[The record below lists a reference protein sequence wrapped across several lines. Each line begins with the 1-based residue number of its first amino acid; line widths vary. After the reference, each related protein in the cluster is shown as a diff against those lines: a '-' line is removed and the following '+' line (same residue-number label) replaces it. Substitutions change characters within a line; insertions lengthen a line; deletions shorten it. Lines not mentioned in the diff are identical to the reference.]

1 MMSKKKILHII
12 IGLNVGGAELM
23 LQRLVLNSSKK
34 EQFEHC
40 VISLTDLGIIG
51 PKLQEQGIEVHGL
64 GMTSLSSLP
73 LTVLKLRRL
82 IKEIDPDVVQTW
94 MYHADLIGGVAA
106 KSLGIKK
113 IIWGIRNTELNTS
126 SSVSRQAIVK
136 LCSKLSY
143 SIPSHIV
150 CVANTA
156 MRTHVKQGG
165 YDPSKMVV
173 IPNGFDINRFK
184 PNEKQRNTLRE
195 KLNINPDELVIGN
208 IGRFDPVKNHASF
221 IKACIK
227 LLEDGFKFKVL
238 LAGRDVDLNN
248 PIISK
253 IFKDS
258 SLKNYFIFLGEITD
272 TPSFYNAIDVFC
284 LCSTTEGFPNVLGE
298 AMACAKVC
306 LTTDAGDAWLI
317 LAENGFRVKS
327 TRSSDI
333 ATALETKVL
342 NNTINCLND
351 IGSSA
356 RKSII
361 ENYAIDTIIS
371 KFEVLY

>member
-1 MMSKKKILHII
+1 MTKKIAHVI

-23 LQRLVLNSSKK
+23 LQRLILNSSKK

-40 VISLTDLGIIG
+40 VISLMDLGIIG
-51 PKLQEQGIEVHGL
+51 PKLQEQGIGVYSL
-64 GMTSLSSLP
+64 GMDSLSSLP
-73 LTVLKLRRL
+73 STLFKLRGL
-82 IKEIDPDVVQTW
+82 IKKINPDVVQTW
-94 MYHADLIGGVAA
+94 MYHADLLGGLAA
-106 KSLGIKK
+106 KSLGVRK

-126 SSVSRQAIVK
+126 KSLSRRAITQ

-156 MRTHVKQGG
+156 LQTHVKQGG
-165 YDPSKMVV
+165 YDQSKMIV
-173 IPNGFDINRFK
+173 IPNGFDIDKFK
-184 PNEKQRNTLRE
+184 PDETQRNTLRR

-238 LAGRDVDLNN
+238 LAGRDVDLKN
-248 PIISK
+248 PTISK
-253 IFKDS
+253 LFKDN
-258 SLKNYFIFLGEITD
+258 SLQEYFFFLGEIND
-272 TPSFYNAIDVFC
+272 TPSFYNAIDIFC

-298 AMACAKVC
+298 AMASSKVC
-306 LTTDAGDAWLI
+306 LSTDAGDAWLV
-317 LAENGFRVKS
+317 LSNNGFRIES
-327 TRSSDI
+327 TAPSDI
-333 ATALETKVL
+333 AKTIENRVL
-342 NNTINCLND
+342 NNTRVSLDD
-351 IGSSA
+351 IRSSA

-361 ENYAIDTIIS
+361 DNYSIDKVIS
-371 KFEVLY
+371 QFESLY

>member
-1 MMSKKKILHII
+1 MSKKIVHVI
-12 IGLNVGGAELM
+12 IGLTAGGAELM
-23 LQRLVLNSSKK
+23 LERLILNSSKHHQ
-34 EQFEHC
+34 QFEHS
-40 VISLTDLGIIG
+40 VISLTNLDIVG
-51 PKLQEQGIEVHGL
+51 PKLQKQGIQVHSL
-64 GMTSLSSLP
+64 GMTSLGTLP
-73 LTVLKLRRL
+73 LTLFKLRNL
-82 IKEIDPDVVQTW
+82 IKKIKPDVVQTW
-94 MYHADLIGGVAA
+94 MYHADLLGGLAA

-126 SSVSRQAIVK
+126 KSLSRRAITQ

-156 MRTHVKQGG
+156 MQTHVKQGG
-165 YDPSKMVV
+165 YDQSKMIV
-173 IPNGFDINRFK
+173 IPNGFDTNRFK
-184 PNEKQRNTLRE
+184 PDETQRNTLRG
-195 KLNINPDELVIGN
+195 KLNINPDELVIGS
-208 IGRFDPVKNHASF
+208 IGRFDPVKNHANF

-227 LLEDGFKFKVL
+227 LLEEGFKFKVL
-238 LAGRDVDLNN
+238 LAGRDVDLKN
-248 PIISK
+248 PTISK
-253 IFKDS
+253 LFKDA
-258 SLKNYFIFLGEITD
+258 SLQEYFIFLGEITD
-272 TPSFYNAIDVFC
+272 TPSFYNAIDIFC

-317 LAENGFRVKS
+317 LADNGFRINS

-333 ATALETKVL
+333 ATALESKVL
-342 NNTINCLND
+342 NNTINHLND
-351 IGSSA
+351 ISNSA

-371 KFEVLY
+371 KFEDLY